1 MIRLSSA
8 LLLRCSYSPVEYP
21 QLAPR
26 LAHVLHPRQPSPLVY
41 RSVSAWHIALS
52 PLRYGLIDMRTQA
65 DGRGRTR
72 TDGLRDG
79 RTERMPESA
88 RGAGERHHDERHHN
102 SSHVVGTAHV
112 FELDTAETGG
122 EHSERPP
129 DESLVV

>member
-65 DGRGRTR
+65 DG
-72 TDGLRDG
+72 G

-88 RGAGERHHDERHHN
+88 RRAGERHHDERHHN

>member
-1 MIRLSSA
+1 
-8 LLLRCSYSPVEYP
+8 
-21 QLAPR
+21 
-26 LAHVLHPRQPSPLVY
+26 
-41 RSVSAWHIALS
+41 
-52 PLRYGLIDMRTQA
+52 MRTQA
-65 DGRGRTR
+65 DGGRM
-72 TDGLRDG
+72 RDG

-88 RGAGERHHDERHHN
+88 RRAGERHHDERHHN